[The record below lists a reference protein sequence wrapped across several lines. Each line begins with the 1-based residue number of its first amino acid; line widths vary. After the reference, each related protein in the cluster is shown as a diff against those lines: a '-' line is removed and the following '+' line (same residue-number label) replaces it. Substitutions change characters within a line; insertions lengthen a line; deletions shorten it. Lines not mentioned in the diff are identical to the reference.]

1 MFELDYRFRDDF
13 PHYKEKVELISCVYE
28 VPVEF
33 VWKEVEKLSDMQ
45 VPENRIWDI
54 IVSRILNERTG

>member
-1 MFELDYRFRDDF
+1 MFEHDYRFRDDF
-13 PHYKEKVELISCVYE
+13 PHYKEKLELVSCVYE

-33 VWKEVEKLSDMQ
+33 VWQEVEKLSDMQ